1 MTKAKRFN
9 YISDTKAVCLLG
21 VILFHCMLFYADN
34 PFFPERADFISKPVV
49 VICSILDST
58 VVEGFV
64 FCSGFLYVNS
74 AFGKSKT
81 VFQDIYSK
89 VRRLIVPYLLMGT
102 FWLVPLYTF
111 FDITTFG
118 RTKGMGYL
126 EGYKYMLLGVFSD
139 HLWFLLMLFWV
150 SVIFILM
157 KPLILDKKFLPISGA
172 VTLAAA
178 FLVKFPLSGF
188 PYYKFNQIPPYLL
201 CYYLGICAWHFRD
214 KLEALPA
221 KADLLISALLFPLT
235 VFYNDLSAKS
245 FVWGWICRSAGAVMM
260 LFIFLGFYRLNISER
275 LGKKGFWLYMQRH
288 SFYLYLFNLPFSYLF
303 FRLFYPLV
311 GHMTFLCILLNFI
324 MCMLAQCTIV
334 QILNRLNSYRK
345 ELLGKSDKKKE

>member
-139 HLWFLLMLFWV
+139 HLWFL
-150 SVIFILM
+150 
-157 KPLILDKKFLPISGA
+157 
-172 VTLAAA
+172 
-178 FLVKFPLSGF
+178 
-188 PYYKFNQIPPYLL
+188 
-201 CYYLGICAWHFRD
+201 
-214 KLEALPA
+214 
-221 KADLLISALLFPLT
+221 
-235 VFYNDLSAKS
+235 
-245 FVWGWICRSAGAVMM
+245 
-260 LFIFLGFYRLNISER
+260 FLG
-275 LGKKGFWLYMQRH
+275 
-288 SFYLYLFNLPFSYLF
+288 
-303 FRLFYPLV
+303 V
-311 GHMTFLCILLNFI
+311 GDIHTYET
-324 MCMLAQCTIV
+324 AYT
-334 QILNRLNSYRK
+334 
-345 ELLGKSDKKKE
+345 G